1 MKNLPLYEALI
12 IDEGC
17 GVNHISLVQNPAV
30 ESNFM
35 AFSKEK
41 QQVMFT
47 ANEEKQMIT
56 GVLMRCDYP
65 IYRNDGQLG
74 EYYIQ
79 FGADTIKLM
88 AEKILKDN
96 NQNAINIEHIPNSDI
111 EGVDMIEM
119 YIKNSANGIS
129 PKGFEDIN
137 DGSLFA
143 TYKVNNTAVWDYIK
157 QGQFKGFSI
166 EGSFAFDVVESKEDK
181 EYDEIMSM
189 IDKLEK
195 IKNK

>member
-1 MKNLPLYEALI
+1 MNIPIYEALI

-65 IYRNDGQLG
+65 IYRNDEQLG

-166 EGSFAFDVVESKEDK
+166 EASSSSVA
-181 EYDEIMSM
+181 
-189 IDKLEK
+189 
-195 IKNK
+195 